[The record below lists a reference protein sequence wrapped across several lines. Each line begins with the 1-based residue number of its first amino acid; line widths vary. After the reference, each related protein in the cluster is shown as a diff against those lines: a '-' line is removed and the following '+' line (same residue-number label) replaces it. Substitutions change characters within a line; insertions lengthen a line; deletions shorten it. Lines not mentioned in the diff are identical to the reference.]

1 MKKILIGAIGLFLLG
16 GGIYFLLTVG
26 NSSELEQDTEIE
38 AEVTTTITKDTPDEQ
53 IYEVIGTSVEGRDI
67 QAYRFGDGEK
77 KLVYVGAMHGGYEW
91 NSALLSY
98 TLIDYLKEN
107 FEQIPKDVSV
117 IVIPVANPDGLAKV
131 VGTSERFKVADAP
144 KFDYADELEIT
155 DPVVAG
161 RFNANG
167 VDLNR
172 NFACKWQ
179 SEALWRDNVV
189 GAGDTVFSEPE
200 AVALRDFF
208 LQEQPEAAVFYHSA
222 SKGVYASL
230 CESDPLPST
239 IALLDSYSAASK
251 YPRYEEY
258 PYYEVTGDI
267 ADWLSTEGI
276 AAVIVE
282 LETHEVIEWEKN
294 LAGIKAMFSLYS
306 ELE

>member
-1 MKKILIGAIGLFLLG
+1 MKKILTGAIILFLVG
-16 GGIYFLLTVG
+16 GGVYFLLTYG
-26 NSSELEQDTEIE
+26 NSSESEQDTETEI
-38 AEVTTTITKDTPDEQ
+38 TTEITADTPDEQ

-67 QAYRFGDGEK
+67 QAYRFGDGAK

-107 FEQIPKDVSV
+107 FGKIPKDISV

-131 VGTSERFKVADAP
+131 VGTSERFKVDDAP
-144 KFDYADELEIT
+144 KFDYADELEIS

-200 AVALRDFF
+200 SIALRDFF
-208 LQEQPEAAVFYHSA
+208 LKEQPEAAVFYHSA

-230 CESDPLPST
+230 CEGDPLPST
-239 IALLDSYSAASK
+239 IALLDSYSEASG

-267 ADWLSTEGI
+267 ADWLSTEGM

-294 LAGIKAMFSLYS
+294 LAGIKAMFDLYS
-306 ELE
+306 DIK